1 MVVQMVMPSVDALQA
16 LSDADLQLRQRD
28 FAAIRRQVD
37 AGSALVAAELARRS
51 SRELGYSGLAQR
63 EGLPSPEQLVERL
76 AGVTPEEA
84 RALVRVGSLE
94 GAIATA
100 VASGSVSVLA
110 AEAIHVGL
118 GEPTATV
125 TPDDLA
131 AATDVLLAAAPEMP
145 VRRLA
150 AQARAIRDSLDTAG
164 VAEREAALR
173 ERRFLRLIPQAD
185 GMTRI
190 SGLLEP
196 ESAALVSSAF
206 DAVTSPRRGG
216 VRFVDP
222 DEKHRAQLIVD
233 DPRTTEQLLADA
245 FVEMVRIAGAAD
257 TGRVFGQHRPAV
269 TVHVDVRDLDRG
281 TGAAHLDGDGVPV
294 SIDTAKRLACTAGS
308 IPVLFAFGEPL
319 DVGRAQRTVTDRQR
333 IAMAARDGGCR
344 FPECE
349 RPPSWCEAHHIDEWA
364 RDLGLTNVDSGV
376 LLCRFHHLMVHNQ
389 GWRIE
394 RRPDGFVAI
403 PPPDSGRDPVDLPS
417 SNPVYRAREA
427 RLGAGDRAVPEQAV
441 ADSVLA
447 DA

>member
-1 MVVQMVMPSVDALQA
+1 MVVQVVMPSVEALQA

-51 SRELGYSGLAQR
+51 TRELGYSGLAQR
-63 EGLPSPEQLVERL
+63 EGLRSPEQLVERL

-118 GEPTATV
+118 GEPTPTV
-125 TPDDLA
+125 PSSALA
-131 AATDVLLAAAPEMP
+131 DATDLLLSVAGEVP

-150 AQARAIRDSLDTAG
+150 AQARAVRDSLDTAG
-164 VAEREAALR
+164 VAEREEAMR
-173 ERRFLRLIPQAD
+173 QRRFLRLIPQPD
-185 GMTRI
+185 GMTRV

-216 VRFVDP
+216 VRFIDP
-222 DEKHRAQLIVD
+222 DEKQRAQLIVD

-281 TGAAHLDGDGVPV
+281 SGAAHLDGQGVPV
-294 SIDTAKRLACTAGS
+294 SIDTAERLACTAGS

-319 DVGRAQRTVTDRQR
+319 DVGRAQRTFTDRQR

-394 RRPDGFVAI
+394 KRTEQFVAI
-403 PPPDSGRDPVDLPS
+403 PPPGGGRDPVELPS
-417 SNPVYRAREA
+417 SNSVYRAREA
-427 RLGAGDRAVPEQAV
+427 RLRMEERADDER
-441 ADSVLA
+441 VLA